1 MLSHISTG
9 KVDNARGAAVPNLL
23 DQLRERRG
31 EARTAADEILTR
43 AAADGRD
50 PAPEELVQ
58 YQAHVAAEREAAD
71 AMEAERDRQLAEV
84 RAMATRGRQPTLSR
98 ESAELARQF
107 RAAIYSKN
115 PAPIEVFAEQFPDEW
130 PAEVPEPIQG
140 RAGRVIVHTRDTL
153 KSTATQA
160 LSTNVYST
168 IVMHLVETSS
178 LMRAGAT
185 VVTTATGEDLI
196 IPKSTGFV
204 TSTIIPEGQQITE
217 SDPTLATVT
226 LKAFKYANYF
236 EISQEL
242 ANDTPT
248 NLLDFLAR
256 QAALSLGLG
265 ATGYGDDLINGV
277 GTTQPR
283 GLLLD
288 AGTGVTGPAGTAAGL
303 GVQGTLNQGT
313 DALWNLVGSVA
324 EPYAESDNAAF
335 LMRNAVNVGIR
346 KLRDTSGQPVNG
358 LTDRR
363 NLLGY
368 PVYTDPFMP
377 AAANGAEYIA
387 FGDLSKYFIR
397 IVNGIRFERS
407 DEFKFQNDLIAF
419 RCIIR
424 LDGALIDTAAVKT
437 FVGTT

>member
-1 MLSHISTG
+1 MLE
-9 KVDNARGAAVPNLL
+9 VRAVPNLV
-23 DQLRERRG
+23 DQLRDQRAT
-31 EARTAADEILTR
+31 ARQAQDEILTR
-43 AAADGRD
+43 AASEGRD
-50 PAPEELVQ
+50 PTSDELAE
-58 YQAHVAAEREAAD
+58 YQAHVVAEREAAD
-71 AMEAERDRQLAEV
+71 RIEAERDRQLAEV

-107 RAAIYSKN
+107 RSAIFAKN
-115 PAPIEVFAEQFPDEW
+115 PQPIEVYASQLDDDWPDD
-130 PAEVPEPIQG
+130 VPEPVMG
-140 RAGRVIVHTRDTL
+140 RSGRVRVHTRDTL

-160 LSTNVYST
+160 MGVDVYGR
-168 IVMHLVETSS
+168 IVQHMVETSS
-178 LMRAGAT
+178 LMAAGAT
-185 VVTTATGEDLI
+185 VLTTETGEDLVV
-196 IPKSTGFV
+196 PRSTGFV
-204 TSTIIPEGQQITE
+204 TTNIIGEGASITE
-217 SDPTLATVT
+217 SDPTLSTVT

-265 ATGYGDDLINGV
+265 VTGYGDDLINGA
-277 GTTQPR
+277 GTTEPR

-288 AGTGVTGPAGTAAGL
+288 AGTGVTGPAGTGTTL
-303 GVQGTLNQGT
+303 GTQGTANQGT

-324 EPYAESDNAAF
+324 EPYAESDSAAF
-335 LMRNAVNVGIR
+335 IMRNASNVTVR

-363 NLLGY
+363 SVLGY
-368 PVYTDPFMP
+368 PVYVDPFMP
-377 AAANGAEYIA
+377 AMANTAESIA
-387 FGDLSKYFIR
+387 FGAMDRYFVR

-407 DEFKFQNDLIAF
+407 DEFRFQNDLVAF

-424 LDGALIDTAAVKT
+424 LDGALIDTNAVKT
-437 FVGTT
+437 FVNTT